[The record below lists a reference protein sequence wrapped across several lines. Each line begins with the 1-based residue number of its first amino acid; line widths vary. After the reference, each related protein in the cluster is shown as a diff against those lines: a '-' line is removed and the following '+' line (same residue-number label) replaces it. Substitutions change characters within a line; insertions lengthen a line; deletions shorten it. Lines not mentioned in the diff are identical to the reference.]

1 MSVTSIQEIYISQ
14 MTADD
19 INEVIQIE
27 AEAYGEHHWSKS
39 SFYDEMQ
46 NNLAN

>member
-1 MSVTSIQEIYISQ
+1 MSLINLADIKIRQ

-19 INEVIQIE
+19 IEDVVLIE

-39 SFYDEMQ
+39 SFYD
-46 NNLAN
+46 